1 MKQVKLNK
9 PWSMQ
14 MKKYCR
20 RNIKELQKLLEF
32 SYPESVSF
40 NRLAYL
46 FLVLFSS
53 TYVKI
58 FLWDR
63 VLHIVLGP
71 AFYL

>member
-1 MKQVKLNK
+1 MVYANEEILQE
-9 PWSMQ
+9 
-14 MKKYCR
+14 KYKR
-20 RNIKELQKLLEF
+20 VLKVTRIFVPRDRE
-32 SYPESVSF
+32 F
-40 NRLAYL
+40 NRSAYL

-63 VLHIVLGP
+63 GLHIVLGP